1 MNAQHDA
8 APRAPKRAGTP
19 GHGRGAVARL
29 VTQLLT
35 GEKTARLSYSDIA
48 ERVKRRIPEAHTSAR
63 SVACVA
69 SALRS
74 AGHPVPDRRAKQH

>member
-1 MNAQHDA
+1 MTKTTAQTA
-8 APRAPKRAGTP
+8 TKKST
-19 GHGRGAVARL
+19 GHGRGAVAKL

-35 GEKTARLSYSDIA
+35 GEKTSKLSYADIA
-48 ERVKRRIPEAHTSAR
+48 ARVRKRIPEASTSTR

-74 AGHPVPDRRAKQH
+74 AGHPVHDRRSKAAHA